1 MGRDILKI
9 KPVVFILIFY
19 FTLTVD
25 ARNKKKMENWGYFHQ
40 RENYGYLMV
49 RLSILNSLR
58 GIKKGSGRVLQ
69 NRTKPINLY
78 RWFLKIFGEHSI
90 RIFVLSLS

>member
-25 ARNKKKMENWGYFHQ
+25 ARNKKMENWGYFHQ

-69 NRTKPINLY
+69 NQ
-78 RWFLKIFGEHSI
+78 
-90 RIFVLSLS
+90 